1 MIIIIIVTNIIK
13 MITIMT
19 KTTINKLSEMTT
31 HNSQL
36 QPDANQQPIQK
47 YDFFIATDA
56 S

>member
-1 MIIIIIVTNIIK
+1 
-13 MITIMT
+13 
-19 KTTINKLSEMTT
+19 MTT

-36 QPDANQQPIQK
+36 QQNDNQQPIQK